1 MEKSGR
7 YALVL
12 VVFVMVT
19 LLTGCLKSGPGAVK
33 TYKLTVTVL
42 DETTKTPL
50 VGARVEIVG
59 KGSVAKVTNANGQ
72 VSFSGLSGTRELLV
86 SSVGYANRTQ
96 FVMMER
102 AQSIIIYLAT
112 AAGAAVV
119 GDERALAEALGDSTT
134 TSITLTK
141 DLVLST
147 KLSFDRPVL
156 LNLNGKTLTGDV
168 EYAFE
173 TEGELELT
181 GSGVINGD
189 LSINAPYASVTN
201 HLHVTGTVTI
211 TDVAGETWN
220 EYGHDNHLVVAGSN
234 LRVNLYNDAQSITI
248 TEGAWGI
255 RVNIYQGI
263 VGDFVA
269 NSSVEVTG
277 ADKISRAL
285 VQAEGVV
292 FDLSPQNVTGTHE
305 PTINGPFV
313 PGSGGTIPAFTRS
326 VPPPNT
332 FGGLYVQRNHRWQSF
347 GSSTYPEVDMY
358 FPTPASLGGD
368 GYLLQFFDTADS
380 TWKLYEDAETSSA
393 GSDNFSLP
401 LWATTKFRLLMRGG
415 PLDGY
420 TSNEIEV
427 MPSSIGTYFAE
438 WSMMGV
444 YPYVG
449 ETFTGN
455 ATAKRLSD
463 GSSVD
468 TGSLTYQWY
477 RVDPVTFTMEAIP
490 GATSCQYTANDLDVG
505 SALLFRATGDEEEIG
520 GFAQV
525 WAANAQPILI
535 PNKAFISDVTANGF
549 TLNLHKKVP
558 GLEKDQLELWAYGP
572 SAPSEP
578 LAIQSVEFVP
588 GSKAKLRVEVEIPTG
603 LESLWLTAKTDYWG
617 IVRNYLGEGSPYIQG
632 EIQYQF

>member
-1 MEKSGR
+1 MKKLGR
-7 YALVL
+7 YGLVL
-12 VVFVMVT
+12 VVLIMVT
-19 LLTGCLKSGPGAVK
+19 LLAGCLKSSPSTAK

-42 DETTKTPL
+42 DEATKTPL

-59 KGSVAKVTNANGQ
+59 KGAVAKVTNANGQ
-72 VSFSGLSGTRELLV
+72 VSFSGLSGSLELLV
-86 SSVGYANRTQ
+86 SSIGYANQTQ

-102 AQSIIIYLAT
+102 AQSITIYLAT

-211 TDVAGETWN
+211 TDVAGETWH

-255 RVNIYQGI
+255 RVNIYQGT

-292 FDLSPQNVTGTHE
+292 FDYSPGEIGGAVEPVILNPDPDDSEPEEIAGPRFATVSKRDGRYFNFERGEASSAAGEEDLKLTWVQNGNEYSMIGFTNCDGVRFGVDQELVEYDVERIFEHFRTVTAADWE
-305 PTINGPFV
+305 SSAPDETIYLEEFDTLILKTNTDRFV
-313 PGSGGTIPAFTRS
+313 KLFILAMRGHWQHDDAAAVDFVYHFLDEVDLTPPVLESVTLVTESGAKITKP
-326 VPPPNT
+326 VH
-332 FGGLYVQRNHRWQSF
+332 GGAIEF
-347 GSSTYPEVDMY
+347 ETAEDPEVILFTFNEVVYQNRPLAQSYVDSPFGPY
-358 FPTPASLGGD
+358 KFWFYAHA
-368 GYLLQFFDTADS
+368 GYLGSPFAKEF
-380 TWKLYEDAETSSA
+380 SA
-393 GSDNFSLP
+393 GFSG
-401 LWATTKFRLLMRGG
+401 TTA
-415 PLDGY
+415 P
-420 TSNEIEV
+420 
-427 MPSSIGTYFAE
+427 
-438 WSMMGV
+438 
-444 YPYVG
+444 G
-449 ETFTGN
+449 ETI
-455 ATAKRLSD
+455 
-463 GSSVD
+463 
-468 TGSLTYQWY
+468 Q
-477 RVDPVTFTMEAIP
+477 
-490 GATSCQYTANDLDVG
+490 
-505 SALLFRATGDEEEIG
+505 LFPGDEEFYADFDNDQG
-520 GFAQV
+520 YF
-525 WAANAQPILI
+525 
-535 PNKAFISDVTANGF
+535 FSDLSGNQLRTLPF
-549 TLNLHKKVP
+549 T
-558 GLEKDQLELWAYGP
+558 
-572 SAPSEP
+572 
-578 LAIQSVEFVP
+578 
-588 GSKAKLRVEVEIPTG
+588 
-603 LESLWLTAKTDYWG
+603 
-617 IVRNYLGEGSPYIQG
+617 
-632 EIQYQF
+632 EIQIKRTGED